1 MILKGFKQNS
11 TKKHL
16 RKLLNS
22 RQFFFNEAKIA
33 SLGVILNIDE
43 VDDFECFRK
52 LAETIHVRPNKLKI
66 IAFTSNK
73 KEDLNAWDVCF
84 NPKDFSWNGKIKNIE
99 LQEFLDTPF
108 DALISYYEQDVLE
121 LKVLTA
127 ASKSKF
133 KIGVLQSDNRL
144 NDFIIKTNLKQFDL
158 FKNELIKYLNTFNK
172 ISNE

>member
-16 RKLLNS
+16 SKLLNS
-22 RQFFFNEAKIA
+22 RQVFLNKDKIA
-33 SLGVILNIDE
+33 SLGVIINIDE
-43 VDDFECFRK
+43 IDDFESFRK

-73 KEDLNAWDVCF
+73 KEDISTWDFCF
-84 NPKDFSWNGKIKNIE
+84 NPKDLNWKGKITNKE
-99 LQEFLDTPF
+99 LQVFLDTPF
-108 DALISYYEQDVLE
+108 DALISYYEQDVLA

-127 ASKSKF
+127 TSKAKF

-144 NDFIIKTNLKQFDL
+144 NDFIIKTNLKQFDV

>member
-16 RKLLNS
+16 SKLLNS
-22 RQFFFNEAKIA
+22 RHVFLDEDKIA
-33 SLGVILNIDE
+33 SLGVIINIDE
-43 VDDFECFRK
+43 TDDFESFRK
-52 LAETIHVRPNKLKI
+52 LAEVMHVKQNKLKI

-73 KEDLNAWDVCF
+73 KEDISAWDVCF
-84 NPKDFSWNGKIKNIE
+84 NPKDFSWNGKIKNKE

-108 DALISYYEQDVLE
+108 DALISYYEQDVLA